1 MSPYS
6 YSDTAA
12 AAVAVVDST
21 GRRGDDGEEPG
32 AAAAAAAAAAAVAAV
47 SLVGPSLPPISPR
60 ELALPLLLVRA
71 RVLRFWPFR
80 SRRSIKAS
88 CV

>member
-32 AAAAAAAAAAAVAAV
+32 AAAAAAAAVVAAV

-60 ELALPLLLVRA
+60 ELAPPLLLVRA

-80 SRRSIKAS
+80 SRRLIKAS

>member
-32 AAAAAAAAAAAVAAV
+32 AAAAAAAAAVVAAV